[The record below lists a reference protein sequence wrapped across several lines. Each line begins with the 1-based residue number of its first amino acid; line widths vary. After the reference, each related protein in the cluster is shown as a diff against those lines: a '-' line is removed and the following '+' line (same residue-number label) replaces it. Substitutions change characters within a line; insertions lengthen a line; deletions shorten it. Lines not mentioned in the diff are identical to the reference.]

1 LEKFLGKILEL
12 IMPTEYLVV
21 NVSADETEPGN
32 VNDVTNLLNQMAKEG
47 WDLAAAVNVYE
58 DMDRIYLER
67 TTPD

>member
-1 LEKFLGKILEL
+1 
-12 IMPTEYLVV
+12 MPTEYLVV
-21 NVSADETEPGN
+21 NVSSDETEPGN
-32 VNDVTNLLNQMAKEG
+32 VNDVTSLLNQMAKEG